1 MFGPFGGL
9 LTRPLIITGNKQIT
23 DNVYNE
29 AQLIINCYV
38 LILKSFDKMI
48 SNFRDSIC
56 YATRINSIEDADHIC
71 NGVKPQSF
79 VFVCTEHLKCLT
91 KIFGIGLNIL
101 FAIAISAALEML
113 VPPALSYKLTKQIQC
128 RPTSLEWVSKICTIG
143 LLQRT
148 CKYLCQCKVTLSIR
162 SRYSDFDI
170 TSSFSYIISGVR
182 NLNDGP
188 CFVKSVNNRVRG
200 LSSL

>member
-1 MFGPFGGL
+1 MS
-9 LTRPLIITGNKQIT
+9 IK
-23 DNVYNE
+23 

-48 SNFRDSIC
+48 SNFSDSIC

-79 VFVCTEHLKCLT
+79 VFVCTEHLKCPT
-91 KIFGIGLNIL
+91 KIFGIGQN
-101 FAIAISAALEML
+101 
-113 VPPALSYKLTKQIQC
+113 VPPALSYKLITSSSQLSFEKQC
-128 RPTSLEWVSKICTIG
+128 RPTSLGWVSKICTIG

-170 TSSFSYIISGVR
+170 TPCFLYIISGVR
-182 NLNDGP
+182 NLNNGQ

-200 LSSL
+200 LSSPWIVGPYPWIICPYFVMQSVYCQ

>member
-1 MFGPFGGL
+1 M
-9 LTRPLIITGNKQIT
+9 NKSQIF
-23 DNVYNE
+23 YNE

-113 VPPALSYKLTKQIQC
+113 VPPALSYKLTTSWLQLNFEKQIQC

-170 TSSFSYIISGVR
+170 TSSFSYIKSGVR

-188 CFVKSVNNRVRG
+188 CFVKSVNNKVCG
-200 LSSL
+200 LSSP

>member
-1 MFGPFGGL
+1 MYVCVGGGVL

-29 AQLIINCYV
+29 AQLIISSYV
-38 LILKSFDKMI
+38 LLLISCDKMI

-101 FAIAISAALEML
+101 FAIAISVALEM
-113 VPPALSYKLTKQIQC
+113 
-128 RPTSLEWVSKICTIG
+128 
-143 LLQRT
+143 
-148 CKYLCQCKVTLSIR
+148 
-162 SRYSDFDI
+162 
-170 TSSFSYIISGVR
+170 
-182 NLNDGP
+182 
-188 CFVKSVNNRVRG
+188 
-200 LSSL
+200 

>member
-1 MFGPFGGL
+1 MKKYIYLFGPFGGL
-9 LTRPLIITGNKQIT
+9 LTRPLIITGNEQIT

-29 AQLIINCYV
+29 AQLITNCYV
-38 LILKSFDKMI
+38 LILKSFDQMI

-56 YATRINSIEDADHIC
+56 YATRINSFEDAGHIC
-71 NGVKPQSF
+71 NGVKPRSF

-91 KIFGIGLNIL
+91 KIFGTGLNIL

-113 VPPALSYKLTKQIQC
+113 VPPALSYKLTASSSQLNFEKQIQC

-148 CKYLCQCKVTLSIR
+148 CKYLC
-162 SRYSDFDI
+162 
-170 TSSFSYIISGVR
+170 
-182 NLNDGP
+182 N
-188 CFVKSVNNRVRG
+188 VK
-200 LSSL
+200 

>member
-1 MFGPFGGL
+1 MRVWAGVCLSYLYRIPTLALSFHSGKDVNIYLFGRFGGL
-9 LTRPLIITGNKQIT
+9 LTHPLIITGNKQIT

-38 LILKSFDKMI
+38 LIIKSFDKMI

-91 KIFGIGLNIL
+91 MLFGIRLNIL
-101 FAIAISAALEML
+101 FA
-113 VPPALSYKLTKQIQC
+113 VC
-128 RPTSLEWVSKICTIG
+128 H
-143 LLQRT
+143 
-148 CKYLCQCKVTLSIR
+148 
-162 SRYSDFDI
+162 YSG
-170 TSSFSYIISGVR
+170 T
-182 NLNDGP
+182 
-188 CFVKSVNNRVRG
+188 
-200 LSSL
+200 

>member
-1 MFGPFGGL
+1 MCVCVCGRGSLSYLYRIPTLALSFHSDKNVKLYIFVRSVGL
-9 LTRPLIITGNKQIT
+9 LARPLIITGNKQIT

-71 NGVKPQSF
+71 NGVKPQPF

-91 KIFGIGLNIL
+91 KIFGIGL
-101 FAIAISAALEML
+101 
-113 VPPALSYKLTKQIQC
+113 
-128 RPTSLEWVSKICTIG
+128 TSCLQ
-143 LLQRT
+143 LPFQRT
-148 CKYLCQCKVTLSIR
+148 
-162 SRYSDFDI
+162 
-170 TSSFSYIISGVR
+170 
-182 NLNDGP
+182 
-188 CFVKSVNNRVRG
+188 
-200 LSSL
+200 